1 MKKILII
8 LSCLLLLVGCKN
20 NSSDTSVNINNEKIS
35 SEIEYVSSQIEDLL
49 NTLNNISLYNYELV
63 SEKISIGENS
73 NQGDSKSQPSSE
85 ENSEIGNNNT
95 SSDNQS
101 ILVTEM
107 KNKSVLNI
115 ENENIDWDFM
125 KQHIENV
132 NTSWTIIMLELYNSN
147 VSNDDI
153 MSFSN
158 VLNDTIISI
167 KKEDKE
173 TTLMNLTNL
182 YSYIPKFLTAISS
195 EKHILNI
202 ENTKYYVYT
211 AYSFATIE
219 DWDIV
224 TSNLS
229 NAESTFLSILND
241 TEYSKNRKFKINKT
255 YILIKDIQNAIQN
268 NDKSLFF
275 LKYKALIESL
285 NTL

>member
-20 NSSDTSVNINNEKIS
+20 NSSDTSVNLNNEKIS

-63 SEKISIGENS
+63 SEKISIGEKS
-73 NQGDSKSQPSSE
+73 NQGDSESQPSSE
-85 ENSEIGNNNT
+85 EKSSE
-95 SSDNQS
+95 NQN

-167 KKEDKE
+167 KKEDKAS
-173 TTLMNLTNL
+173 TLINLTNL

-224 TSNLS
+224 ASNLS
-229 NAESTFLSILND
+229 NAESAFLSILND

-255 YILIKDIQNAIQN
+255 YMLIKDIQNAIQN

>member
-20 NSSDTSVNINNEKIS
+20 NSSDTSVNLNNEKIS

-49 NTLNNISLYNYELV
+49 NTLNNISLYNYELA
-63 SEKISIGENS
+63 SEKLSIGEKS
-73 NQGDSKSQPSSE
+73 NQGDSESQPSSE
-85 ENSEIGNNNT
+85 EKSSE
-95 SSDNQS
+95 NQN

-167 KKEDKE
+167 KKEDKAS
-173 TTLMNLTNL
+173 TLINLTNL

-224 TSNLS
+224 ISNLS
-229 NAESTFLSILND
+229 NAESAFLSILND

-255 YILIKDIQNAIQN
+255 YMLIKDIQNAIQN

>member
-20 NSSDTSVNINNEKIS
+20 NSSDTSVNLNNEKIS

-63 SEKISIGENS
+63 SEKISIGEKS
-73 NQGDSKSQPSSE
+73 NQGDSESQPSAEEKSSE
-85 ENSEIGNNNT
+85 
-95 SSDNQS
+95 NQN

-224 TSNLS
+224 ASNLS
-229 NAESTFLSILND
+229 NAESAFLSILND

-255 YILIKDIQNAIQN
+255 YMLIKDIQNAIQN

>member
-1 MKKILII
+1 M
-8 LSCLLLLVGCKN
+8 LVGCKN
-20 NSSDTSVNINNEKIS
+20 SSSDTSININNEKIS

-63 SEKISIGENS
+63 SEKISVGEKS
-73 NQGDSKSQPSSE
+73 NQGDSELQPSSE
-85 ENSEIGNNNT
+85 EKSSE
-95 SSDNQS
+95 NQN

-153 MSFSN
+153 MAFSN

-167 KKEDKE
+167 KKEDKAS
-173 TTLMNLTNL
+173 TLINLTNL
-182 YSYIPKFLTAISS
+182 YLYIPKFLTAISS

-229 NAESTFLSILND
+229 NAESAFLSILND

-255 YILIKDIQNAIQN
+255 YMLIKDIQNAIQN